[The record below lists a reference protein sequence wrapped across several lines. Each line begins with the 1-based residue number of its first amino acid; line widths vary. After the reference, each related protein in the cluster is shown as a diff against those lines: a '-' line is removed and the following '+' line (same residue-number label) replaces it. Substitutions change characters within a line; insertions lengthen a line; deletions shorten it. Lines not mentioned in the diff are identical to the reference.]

1 MIYIYKIIYITYS
14 EVKIHY
20 LKYFGILT
28 SSVLIFP
35 IYHIYKL
42 YYYIFIHNFI
52 NKKLFYSNN

>member
-1 MIYIYKIIYITYS
+1 MYS

-52 NKKLFYSNN
+52 NKKPFYSNN